1 MNIVQH
7 LAQPAA
13 RHPQRKA
20 LIDVDAPIGEKP
32 GRLAVTYEQ
41 LWQRVRRVAGG
52 LVARGLKNGDR
63 VALLMPNSLEYVE
76 SFLGIAAAGLVAVP
90 MNIRLLES
98 ELLHMLKDSGAR
110 LLIAQDA
117 LFTDREALVG
127 VTELGVAVMRANG
140 PLAAPKFPFES
151 LAGAAPI
158 DPVDKAPEDLASLM
172 YTSGTT
178 GLPKGVMLPHRS
190 WTAVAD
196 ETRRLL
202 EYGDAEITLHAAPLT
217 HGAGFMLLPTLANA
231 GTNIVMSRFEP
242 ARVLQLMRT
251 ERVTNSFLVPSMI
264 QMLLD
269 TPDPGA
275 SPSSTPVSRS
285 TGSHPDL
292 KTIYYAGSPIDPGTL
307 KGALARFGLV
317 LVQSFG
323 QMESPMFFTLMDRK
337 DHARIA
343 DGSAAHLIRS
353 AGRAIPGVKVRIVDD
368 DGGDLPQGDA
378 GEIAVQASQT
388 MLGYWN
394 RPEATAESIR
404 NGWLHTGDV
413 GRFDADGYLYIV
425 DRKKDMIISGGSN
438 VYARE
443 VEEALLGLKGIK
455 EAAVIGL
462 PHPKW
467 GEMVTAVLVSE
478 AGAPIDNA
486 TLVDYCRSHLPDYR
500 RPKRFTWIASLPRNA
515 YGKVLKRELR
525 KNLLEADAKT

>member
-1 MNIVQH
+1 MN
-7 LAQPAA
+7 LANILA
-13 RHPQRKA
+13 RSASLSAQRIA
-20 LIDVDAPIGEKP
+20 LVDSDAPG
-32 GRLAVTYEQ
+32 GSLSLTYAE
-41 LWQRVRRVAGG
+41 LWLRARRIAGG
-52 LVARGLKNGDR
+52 LLARGLKPGDR
-63 VALLMPNSLEYVE
+63 VALLLPNSREYVE
-76 SFLGIAAAGLVAVP
+76 SFIGVATAGMVAVP

-117 LFTDREALVG
+117 LFAGREALVG
-127 VTELGVAVMRANG
+127 VPELGVAAMRATG
-140 PLAAPKFPFES
+140 TLAAPKFDYEF
-151 LAGAAPI
+151 LAMADPAEPAAR
-158 DPVDKAPEDLASLM
+158 APEDLASLM

-190 WTAVAD
+190 WYAVSD
-196 ETRRLL
+196 TTRRLL
-202 EYGDAEITLHAAPLT
+202 GYGEAEVTLHAAPLT
-217 HGAGFMLLPTLANA
+217 HGAGFLLLPTLASA
-231 GTNIVMSRFEP
+231 GVNVVVTRFEP
-242 ARVLQLMRT
+242 ARILKLMRD
-251 ERVTNSFLVPSMI
+251 ERVTNTFLVPSMI
-264 QMLLD
+264 QILLD
-269 TPDPGA
+269 TPDPEA
-275 SPSSTPVSRS
+275 RPAPN
-285 TGSHPDL
+285 SHPDL

-307 KGALARFGLV
+307 KGALARFGGV

-323 QMESPMFFTLMDRK
+323 QMESPMFFTLMDRR

-353 AGRAIPGVKVRIVDD
+353 AGCAIPGVKVRIVDD
-368 DGGDLPQGDA
+368 DGRDLPQGEA
-378 GEIAVQASQT
+378 GEIALQAPQT

-413 GRFDADGYLYIV
+413 GRFDADGYLYLV

-443 VEEALLGLKGIK
+443 VEEALLGFKGIK

-478 AGAPIDNA
+478 SGQPLDEAL
-486 TLVDYCRSHLPDYR
+486 LVDYCRNHLPDYR
-500 RPKRFTWIASLPRNA
+500 RPKRFAWVATLPRNA
-515 YGKVLKRELR
+515 YGKVLKRDLR
-525 KNLLEADAKT
+525 KSMLDAN

>member
-7 LAQPAA
+7 LAGPAA
-13 RHPQRKA
+13 RHPQRIA
-20 LIDVDAPIGEKP
+20 LIDADASVRENS
-32 GRLAVTYEQ
+32 GRLAITYEQ

-117 LFTDREALVG
+117 LFTDREALIAVP
-127 VTELGVAVMRANG
+127 ELGVAVMRAAG

-151 LAGAAPI
+151 LADAAPI
-158 DPVDKAPEDLASLM
+158 NPVDKGPEDLASLM

-231 GTNIVMSRFEP
+231 GTNIVISRFEP
-242 ARVLQLMRT
+242 ARVLQLMRA

-275 SPSSTPVSRS
+275 ATSSSRT

-292 KTIYYAGSPIDPGTL
+292 KSIYYAGSPIDPGTL

-323 QMESPMFFTLMDRK
+323 QMESPMFFTLMDRS

-368 DGGDLPQGDA
+368 DGRDLPQGEA

-478 AGAPIDNA
+478 TGTPIDDV
-486 TLVDYCRSHLPDYR
+486 TLIDYCRSHLPDYR
-500 RPKRFTWIASLPRNA
+500 RPKRFSWIASLPRNA

-525 KNLLEADAKT
+525 KTLLEAEGKA